1 MERIKLTID
10 NKPVEVEAGTTI
22 LEAAQ
27 KIGVHI
33 PTLCYHPELR
43 LEGACR
49 ICVVEVEGLRNLV
62 ASCVYPVADNMV
74 VKTNSE
80 SVRRARKTVLE
91 LLIANHPMDCLVCSR
106 HGECELQDLSR
117 QLGIRQVRFTGEK
130 RDMAVDESSHSI
142 VRDPNKCVLCGR
154 CVRVCAE
161 TQAVSAIGVANR
173 GSSSIVTTPF
183 NKGLADGPCVGC
195 GQCINVCPVAALR
208 EKDDTERVWGALHD
222 PQAHVVVQVA
232 PAVRAALGEEFG
244 MRPGSLVTGKTVTA
258 LRQLGF
264 DQIFDTQFAADLT
277 IIEEGHEFIHRL
289 KNNVNLPLITSCSPG
304 WVGYCERF
312 YPEMLPHVS
321 TCKSPQQ
328 MFGVLAKTY
337 YAERANINPANI
349 FSVSVMPCTAKK
361 SEAAREEMQSS
372 GYRDVDAVIT
382 TRELASM
389 IREAGIDFANL
400 PDSEFELPMGMST
413 GAGTIF
419 GVTGG
424 VMEAALR
431 TVAEI
436 LDGEELPSLE
446 FQQVRGF
453 AGVREA
459 TIRIAG
465 QPVRIAIANG
475 LAHAKRLLDSIKAG
489 EAEYHFIEIMGCPGG
504 CIGGGGQPLSTDP
517 EIRMHRAA
525 ALYRQDMLKKVRKS
539 HENPA
544 VKELYRSFLGE
555 PNGEKAHQLLHT
567 HYQARSRY

>member
-117 QLGIRQVRFTGEK
+117 QLGIRQVRFTGGK

>member
-1 MERIKLTID
+1 MEPIRLTID
-10 NKPVEVEAGTTI
+10 GTPVEVEAGTTI

-27 KIGVHI
+27 KAGIEI

-49 ICVVEVEGLRNLV
+49 ICVVEVEGMRNLA
-62 ASCVYPVADNMV
+62 ASCVYPVANNMV

-80 SVRRARKTVLE
+80 AVRRARKTVVE
-91 LLIANHPMDCLVCSR
+91 LLIANHPQDCLVCSR

-117 QLGIRQVRFTGEK
+117 QLGIRQVRFSGAK
-130 RDMAVDESSHSI
+130 RDIPLDESSYSI
-142 VRDPNKCVLCGR
+142 VRDPNKCILCGR
-154 CVRVCAE
+154 CVRVCEE
-161 TQAVSAIGVANR
+161 TQAVHAIGLANR
-173 GSSSIVTTPF
+173 GSASIVTTPF
-183 NKGLADGPCVGC
+183 NHGLADGTCVGC

-208 EKDDTERVWGALHD
+208 EKDDTERVWDALHN
-222 PQAHVVVQVA
+222 QKQHVVVQVA

-244 MRPGSLVTGKTVTA
+244 MRAGSLVTGKLVTA
-258 LRQLGF
+258 LRKLGF
-264 DQIFDTQFAADLT
+264 DQVFDTQFAADVT
-277 IIEEGHEFIHRL
+277 ILEEGHEFIHRL
-289 KNNVNLPLITSCSPG
+289 KENKDLPLITSCSPG
-304 WVGYCERF
+304 WVNYVERF

-321 TCKSPQQ
+321 SCKSPQQ
-328 MFGVLAKTY
+328 MFGALAKTY
-337 YAERANINPANI
+337 YAERSGVSAANI

-361 SEAAREEMQSS
+361 TEAARPEMNDS

-382 TRELASM
+382 TRELANM

-400 PDSEFELPMGMST
+400 QDSEFDLPMGMST

-431 TVAEI
+431 TVAEV
-436 LDGEELPSLE
+436 LDGKELPNVE

-459 TIRIAG
+459 TVRIAG
-465 QPVRIAIANG
+465 TNVRVAIANG
-475 LAHAKRLLDSIKAG
+475 LAQAQRLLESIKAE

-504 CIGGGGQPLSTDP
+504 CIGGGGQPLSSDP
-517 EIRMHRAA
+517 EIRMKRAS

-539 HENPA
+539 HDNPA
-544 VKELYRSFLGE
+544 VQELYRSFLGE
-555 PNGEKAHQLLHT
+555 PNSEKAHQLLHT

>member
-10 NKPVEVEAGTTI
+10 GNPVEVEAGTTI

-49 ICVVEVEGLRNLV
+49 ICVVEVEGMRNLV
-62 ASCVYPVADNMV
+62 ASCVYPVANNMV

-80 SVRRARKTVLE
+80 AVRRARRTIVE
-91 LLIANHPMDCLVCSR
+91 LLIANHPQDCLVCSR

-117 QLGIRQVRFTGEK
+117 QLGIRKVRFSGEK
-130 RDMAVDESSHSI
+130 RDLALDESSYSV
-142 VRDPNKCVLCGR
+142 VRDPNKCILCGR

-161 TQAVSAIGVANR
+161 TQSVSAIGMANR
-173 GSSSIVTTPF
+173 GSDSIVTTPF
-183 NKGLADGPCVGC
+183 NLGLAEGPCVGC

-208 EKDDTERVWGALHD
+208 EKDDTERVWEALHD
-222 PQAHVVVQVA
+222 SKTHVVVQVA

-244 MRPGSLVTGKTVTA
+244 LRAGSLVTGKLVTA
-258 LRQLGF
+258 LRKLGF
-264 DQIFDTQFAADLT
+264 DQVFDTQFAADLT
-277 IIEEGHEFIHRL
+277 IMEEGHEFISRL
-289 KNNVNLPLITSCSPG
+289 QKRENLPLITSCSPG
-304 WVGYCERF
+304 WVSYCERF
-312 YPEMLPHVS
+312 YPDMLPHVS

-328 MFGVLAKTY
+328 MFGALAKTY
-337 YAERANINPANI
+337 YAQKAGINPAHI
-349 FSVSVMPCTAKK
+349 FSVSIMPCTAKK
-361 SEAAREEMQSS
+361 TEAARAEMQAS

-382 TRELASM
+382 TRELANM

-400 PDSEFELPMGMST
+400 SEGEFDLPMGMST

-419 GVTGG
+419 GITGG

-431 TVAEI
+431 TVAEM
-436 LDGEELPSLE
+436 LDGQELPEVE

-459 TIRIAG
+459 TVRIAG
-465 QPVRIAIANG
+465 QDVRVAIANG
-475 LAHAKRLLDSIKAG
+475 LAQANRLLERIKAG

-504 CIGGGGQPLSTDP
+504 CIGGGGQPLSKDP
-517 EIRMHRAA
+517 DIRMKRAT

-544 VKELYRSFLGE
+544 VQELYRSFLGE

-567 HYQARSRY
+567 HYHARSRY